1 MLASDSNVYK
11 ITMYT
16 KQVYQLECTHRLPV
30 VTSQF
35 FASNDTII
43 SKLPLLSMCHSVTS
57 LLTLYF
63 QQQIHY
69 SKTLKRGLKKGM

>member
-16 KQVYQLECTHRLPV
+16 KQVYQLECTHRLPI

-43 SKLPLLSMCHSVTS
+43 SKLPLLSMCQSVTS

-69 SKTLKRGLKKGM
+69 IKTLKRGLKKGM